1 MAKVSRVGRPTKF
14 TPETKKKLLDAIR
27 MGNYREPSC
36 AFAGISVSTFYA
48 WLEKGKRQKEGQFVE
63 FLEAVKHAE
72 AEAEVRMVA
81 QWQAHIPRDW
91 RAARDFLARRY
102 PERWGL
108 KARVDLEHSGDVTQ
122 FHETDSLTDRLIAD
136 PEFLTAIQIAAD
148 QIMAE
153 SRKHNNT
160 NGECP
165 HIQCRK

>member
-48 WLEKGKRQKEGQFVE
+48 WLDKGKQQKKGQFVE
-63 FLEAVKHAE
+63 FLEAVEHAE

-108 KARVDLEHSGDVTQ
+108 RARVGLGHVGEVTHV
-122 FHETDSLTDRLIAD
+122 HEANSITEKLIAD
-136 PEFLTAIQIAAD
+136 PDFLTAIQIAAD
-148 QIMAE
+148 QILE
-153 SRKHNNT
+153 KRQDNHSH
-160 NGECP
+160 G
-165 HIQCRK
+165 

>member
-1 MAKVSRVGRPTKF
+1 MTRVSKVGRPTKF
-14 TPETKKKLLDAIR
+14 TPQTKKKLLDAIR

-48 WLEKGKRQKEGQFVE
+48 WLDKGKRQKKGQFVE
-63 FLEAVKHAE
+63 FLEAVEHAE

-102 PERWGL
+102 PGRWGL
-108 KARVDLEHSGDVTQ
+108 KAQVDLDHSGDMTH
-122 FHETDSLTDRLIAD
+122 FHKANSLTDRLIAD

-148 QIMAE
+148 QIME
-153 SRKHNNT
+153 KRKRDHV
-160 NGECP
+160 NG
-165 HIQCRK
+165 

>member
-1 MAKVSRVGRPTKF
+1 MMAKVSRVGRPTKF
-14 TPETKKKLLDAIR
+14 TPETKKKLLDAII

-48 WLEKGKRQKEGQFVE
+48 WLDKGKQQKKGQFVE
-63 FLEAVKHAE
+63 FLEAVEHAE

-108 KARVDLEHSGDVTQ
+108 RARVGLVMSE
-122 FHETDSLTDRLIAD
+122 
-136 PEFLTAIQIAAD
+136 
-148 QIMAE
+148 
-153 SRKHNNT
+153 K
-160 NGECP
+160 
-165 HIQCRK
+165 